1 MLQLVASGFHLA
13 GQHFVLGQGL
23 AAGAGLGQALL
34 GQAYFAAIGRAV
46 ELQDQQHLFFLLA
59 AVAPYALFVERVR
72 DAETEGAHLLGRQ
85 RGREVIGRLAVRR
98 AKLQAQFDATVLCS
112 RSRRTSCAGVRA
124 D

>member
-85 RGREVIGRLAVRR
+85 RGARSLGGSLLGER
-98 AKLQAQFDATVLCS
+98 S
-112 RSRRTSCAGVRA
+112 SRRSSTPLFSSLQKP
-124 D
+124 